1 MNEDKID
8 RLFTVTEK
16 VLTVVLIVCFA
27 VWMFHHFIHPI
38 V

>member
-16 VLTVVLIVCFA
+16 VLTVVLIACFTA
-27 VWMFHHFIHPI
+27 WIFHHFIHPI
-38 V
+38 I

>member
-8 RLFTVTEK
+8 RLFTKTEK
-16 VLTVVLIVCFA
+16 VLTVVLIACFTA
-27 VWMFHHFIHPI
+27 WMFHHFITSI